1 MTKKETATFLGE
13 LMTLYPNITK
23 NRNDLEKVVDLWHE
37 SLSQCELYEIHS
49 ALIRYFQTDTKG
61 YVPTAGQLIELTKE
75 EVDPLIPPDHDYYP
89 PEVSDVGI

>member
-13 LMTLYPNITK
+13 LMTLYPSLMK
-23 NRNDLEKVVDLWHE
+23 SRDDLGKVVDLWHE
-37 SLSQCELYEIHS
+37 SLKDHTLLEIHD

-75 EVDPLIPPDHDYYP
+75 EPDPYIPPDHEYYP
-89 PEVSDVGI
+89 PEVFYDE